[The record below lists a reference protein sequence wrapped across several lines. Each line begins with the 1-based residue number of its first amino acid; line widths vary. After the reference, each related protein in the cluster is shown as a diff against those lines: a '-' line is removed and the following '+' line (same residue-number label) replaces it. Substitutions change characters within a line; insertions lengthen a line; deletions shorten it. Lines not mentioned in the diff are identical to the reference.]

1 MLFCHATF
9 SGKLSRN
16 GHGPIELDT
25 GRDTDKDMD
34 TDMDKDMDIDTNK
47 NMGEGKDIRIWPG
60 RTVRK
65 HAAHP
70 RQHEEKSLLV
80 PIS

>member
-1 MLFCHATF
+1 M
-9 SGKLSRN
+9 
-16 GHGPIELDT
+16 DT
-25 GRDTDKDMD
+25 G
-34 TDMDKDMDIDTNK
+34 MDKDMDIDTNK
-47 NMGEGKDIRIWPG
+47 NMGEGKDIRIWPW